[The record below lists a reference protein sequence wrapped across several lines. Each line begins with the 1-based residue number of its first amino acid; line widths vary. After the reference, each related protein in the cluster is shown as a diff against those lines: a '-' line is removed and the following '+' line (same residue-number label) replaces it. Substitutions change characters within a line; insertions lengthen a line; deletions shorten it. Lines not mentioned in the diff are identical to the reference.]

1 MAQAQLQQHCAGG
14 MMDIASLGG
23 MEPEAGDIG
32 PNAKRRKTE
41 HKKVCTNIYAGF
53 FLKTLNLK
61 FEVVVL
67 INVFFTVSILIICQY
82 TDSIPTDSI
91 PTDSIPTD
99 SIPTDS
105 ILTDSILT
113 DSILT
118 DSILTDSI
126 LTDSIVNVV

>member
-41 HKKVCTNIYAGF
+41 HKKVCTEEQIFMQDF
-53 FLKTLNLK
+53 FWKTLNIK

-67 INVFFTVSILIICQY
+67 NNVFLTVSILIICQY
-82 TDSIPTDSI
+82 
-91 PTDSIPTD
+91 TD

-118 DSILTDSI
+118 DSIL
-126 LTDSIVNVV
+126 IVV